1 MKWASVMPYDCID
14 EFSGE
19 DKGTRFHMDK
29 FNSKKEMLEHLQT
42 EIYCEETRKPLN
54 YKSLKSYQKL
64 GFIFLKNGKVWS
76 V

>member
-1 MKWASVMPYDCID
+1 MLKEKAEYMQMWKTGY
-14 EFSGE
+14 
-19 DKGTRFHMDK
+19 
-29 FNSKKEMLEHLQT
+29 KKEMLEHLQT

>member
-1 MKWASVMPYDCID
+1 MD
-14 EFSGE
+14 E
-19 DKGTRFHMDK
+19 

-42 EIYCEETRKPLN
+42 EIYCDEKRKPLN
-54 YKSLKSYQKL
+54 YKTLKSYQKL